1 MSTTVSHRRSRNTAP
16 AAPLGSLISQRQVP
30 HCETCGSPRVTRL
43 AIHLTD
49 GTPVLFTSC
58 HHCEVRR
65 WEHHGSEM
73 SVQAVLD
80 HTRKPA

>member
-1 MSTTVSHRRSRNTAP
+1 MPTAVSPRRSRTAAP
-16 AAPLGSLISQRQVP
+16 AAPLGSLISQTQVP
-30 HCETCGSPRVTRL
+30 RCDTCGSSRVTRL

-73 SVQAVLD
+73 SVQDVLD
-80 HTRKPA
+80 HTRKSA

>member
-1 MSTTVSHRRSRNTAP
+1 
-16 AAPLGSLISQRQVP
+16 
-30 HCETCGSPRVTRL
+30 VTRL

-80 HTRKPA
+80 HTRKPD